1 MIYLLKYNAIESSRI
16 GNKKQEKRE
25 NMEKYYISYND
36 YFGFYVI
43 EEVKGNGRIVFT
55 GSIEDCNKKCMELN
69 TR

>member
-1 MIYLLKYNAIESSRI
+1 
-16 GNKKQEKRE
+16 
-25 NMEKYYISYND
+25 MEKYYISYND